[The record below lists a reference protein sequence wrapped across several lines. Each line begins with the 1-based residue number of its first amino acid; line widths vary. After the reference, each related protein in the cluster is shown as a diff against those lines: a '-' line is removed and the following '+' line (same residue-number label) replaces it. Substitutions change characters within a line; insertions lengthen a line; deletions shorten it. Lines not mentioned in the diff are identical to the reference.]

1 MFPVRDTIPS
11 RTYPVITLTII
22 LVNAAVFLFELGLSE
37 DQLKNFFFLFG
48 FIPAR
53 YSHAPWAAVAGF
65 PTGYWPFFTSMFL
78 HGGWL
83 HIIFNMWSL
92 WIFGDNV
99 EDRMGHIR
107 FLVFYILCGI
117 AAGIMHLLTSF
128 GSTLPTVG
136 ASGAIAGVM
145 GAYLLLYPYAR
156 IITLIP
162 VFFYPVF
169 IEVPAVIFIGLWL
182 YSQLFS
188 GVASLSATTQVG
200 GIAWWAHVGGFMAGA
215 VLTHFFIKRHR

>member
-11 RTYPVITLTII
+11 RTYPVMTLTII
-22 LVNAAVFLFELGLSE
+22 LTNAAMFMFELGLSE
-37 DQLKNFFFLFG
+37 DQLKNFFSLFG

-53 YSHAPWAAVAGF
+53 YSHYTWAAVTEF

-99 EDRMGHIR
+99 EDRMGHVG

-117 AAGIMHLLTSF
+117 AAGVMHLFTSI
-128 GSTLPTVG
+128 GSTIPTVG

-156 IITLIP
+156 IIAMVP

-188 GVASLSATTQVG
+188 GVASLAATTQVG

-215 VLTHFFIKRHR
+215 VLTPFFIKRHR

>member
-1 MFPVRDTIPS
+1 MFPIRDTIPS
-11 RTYPVITLTII
+11 RTYPVMTLTII
-22 LVNAAVFLFELGLSE
+22 LANAAVFLFELGLSE
-37 DQLKNFFFLFG
+37 DQLKNMFFLFG

-53 YSHAPWAAVAGF
+53 YSQSTWAAVTEF

-107 FLVFYILCGI
+107 FLVFYVLCGI
-117 AAGIMHLLTSF
+117 AAGIMHLFTSL

-145 GAYLLLYPYAR
+145 GAYFLLYPYAR
-156 IITLIP
+156 IITMIP

-215 VLTHFFIKRHR
+215 VLTHFFVKRHR

>member
-11 RTYPVITLTII
+11 RTYPVMTLTII
-22 LVNAAVFLFELGLSE
+22 LANVAVFLFELGLSE
-37 DQLKNFFFLFG
+37 GQLKNLFFLFG
-48 FIPAR
+48 FIPAT
-53 YSHAPWAAVAGF
+53 YSNATWAAVMLS
-65 PTGYWPFFTSMFL
+65 PSGYWPFLTSMFL

-99 EDRMGHIR
+99 EDRMGHVG
-107 FLVFYILCGI
+107 FLVFYLLCGL
-117 AAGIMHLLTSF
+117 AAGILHLLTNLNSM
-128 GSTLPTVG
+128 LPTVG

-156 IITLIP
+156 IITMIP

-188 GVASLSATTQVG
+188 GVASLSVTTQVG

-215 VLTHFFIKRHR
+215 VLTHFFVKRHR